1 MKLRA
6 LFLLLVTLASP
17 AAAMLSPWYD
27 SAEKITAILQSA
39 AVADAVHQA
48 PIGAVSN
55 IGTTDSGND
64 LWQVRVQDCDLTVE
78 LIPEAP
84 PEGMVG
90 KITYTARPVGVC
102 E

>member
-1 MKLRA
+1 MRKLVVLA
-6 LFLLLVTLASP
+6 LLAATP

-27 SAEKITAILQSA
+27 SAEKISAILQSG
-39 AVADAVHQA
+39 AVADAVRQA

-55 IGTTDSGND
+55 IGTATNGND

-90 KITYTARPVGVC
+90 KITYTAQPVGPC

>member
-1 MKLRA
+1 MRA
-6 LFLLLVTLASP
+6 LFLLPLCLATP
-17 AAAMLSPWYD
+17 AVAMLSPWYD
-27 SAEKITAILQSA
+27 SAEKISAILQSG

-48 PIGAVSN
+48 PIGAVSS
-55 IGTTDSGND
+55 IGTADNGND

-78 LIPEAP
+78 LIANPP

-90 KITYTARPVGVC
+90 KITYAAQPVGAC

>member
-1 MKLRA
+1 MRA
-6 LFLLLVTLASP
+6 FFLLPLLIAQP

-27 SAEKITAILQSA
+27 SAEKITAILQSS

-55 IGTTDSGND
+55 IGTAKSGND

-84 PEGMVG
+84 PEGMTG
-90 KITYTARPVGVC
+90 KITYTAQPTGPC

>member
-1 MKLRA
+1 MRKLVVLA
-6 LFLLLVTLASP
+6 LLAATP

-27 SAEKITAILQSA
+27 SAEKISAILQSG
-39 AVADAVHQA
+39 AVADAVRQA

-55 IGTTDSGND
+55 IGTATNGND
-64 LWQVRVQDCDLTVE
+64 LWQVRVQGCDLIVE

-90 KITYTARPVGVC
+90 KITYTAQPVGPC

>member
-1 MKLRA
+1 MRA
-6 LFLLLVTLASP
+6 LLALPFLIASP

-27 SAEKITAILQSA
+27 SAEKITAILQSP

-55 IGTTDSGND
+55 IGTAENGND
-64 LWQVRVQDCDLTVE
+64 LWQVRVQECDLRVE

-90 KITYTARPVGVC
+90 KITYTAQPVGAC